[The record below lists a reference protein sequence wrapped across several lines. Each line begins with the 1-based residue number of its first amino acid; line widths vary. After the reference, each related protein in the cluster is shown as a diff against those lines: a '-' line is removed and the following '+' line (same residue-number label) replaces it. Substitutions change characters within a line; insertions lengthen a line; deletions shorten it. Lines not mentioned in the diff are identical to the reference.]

1 MAGSETKA
9 NDIYIYEAQAN
20 DIYIYEAQ
28 TETAVEESV
37 EITTVEATKDID
49 TGNLVDAEIIGET
62 YIGNFKATAYCGC
75 VNCCGSYAS
84 VPAIGATGEVL
95 TEGYSIA
102 ADPSVL
108 PLGSEVF
115 INGHKYKVQDTGGAI
130 RGNKIDIYFDSHADA
145 LAFGVQYLDVY
156 R

>member
-1 MAGSETKA
+1 MSILILLLVLSMLQQEAKTS
-9 NDIYIYEAQAN
+9 DIYTYEIVA
-20 DIYIYEAQ
+20 E
-28 TETAVEESV
+28 
-37 EITTVEATKDID
+37 D
-49 TGNLVDAEIIGET
+49 TGSIVNAEIIGET

-84 VPAIGATGEVL
+84 VPAIGASGEVL

-130 RGNKIDIYFDSHADA
+130 RGNKIDIYFNNHSDA
-145 LAFGVQYLDVY
+145 LAFGVQYVDVY

>member
-1 MAGSETKA
+1 MSILIIIIMLSMTAPATKA
-9 NDIYIYEAQAN
+9 DIYVYK
-20 DIYIYEAQ
+20 AQ

-37 EITTVEATKDID
+37 EITTVEAPKDID
-49 TGNLVDAEIIGET
+49 EGNLVNAEIIGET

-75 VNCCGSYAS
+75 TSCCGSYAS
-84 VPAIGATGEVL
+84 VPAIGAAGEIL

-102 ADPSVL
+102 ADTSVL
-108 PLGSEVF
+108 PLGSEVY

-130 RGNKIDIYFDSHADA
+130 RGNKIDIYFDSHSDA
-145 LAFGVQYLDVY
+145 LAFGVQYVDVY